1 MKELLVSIIV
11 PVYNCEKFISRC
23 VKSIEEQSYPNIE
36 LILINDGSTDNSY
49 DLCCDLSNKYKN
61 INLITQENRGVSTAR
76 NRGIEETSG
85 DYLLFIDADDYI
97 EKNTVKTY
105 VDTIAQYNCDCVFSN
120 LYSEFDNG
128 DKARQLHST
137 ENIRIFD
144 IDDFD
149 FYQRGVL
156 NKCFRTSIIKNNN
169 VLFHEDIHYAEDTLF
184 LVESYLCCNKIIHLP
199 QAFYH
204 YVLHNSSATHHF
216 SERLFSEMDA
226 WERIINILGDHK
238 KTQERAK
245 VWLSL
250 NAKNIYILA
259 KRNNYGDI
267 RKIKR
272 AKYLSKKYTLCVLSN
287 SDISFTLKLSHF
299 IYALSPGLY
308 LKLLE
313 SKGLFKK

>member
-1 MKELLVSIIV
+1 
-11 PVYNCEKFISRC
+11 
-23 VKSIEEQSYPNIE
+23 
-36 LILINDGSTDNSY
+36 
-49 DLCCDLSNKYKN
+49 
-61 INLITQENRGVSTAR
+61 
-76 NRGIEETSG
+76 
-85 DYLLFIDADDYI
+85 
-97 EKNTVKTY
+97 
-105 VDTIAQYNCDCVFSN
+105 
-120 LYSEFDNG
+120 
-128 DKARQLHST
+128 
-137 ENIRIFD
+137 
-144 IDDFD
+144 
-149 FYQRGVL
+149 
-156 NKCFRTSIIKNNN
+156 
-169 VLFHEDIHYAEDTLF
+169 
-184 LVESYLCCNKIIHLP
+184 
-199 QAFYH
+199 
-204 YVLHNSSATHHF
+204 
-216 SERLFSEMDA
+216 MDA